1 MRVAILGL
9 LVVGFCGWT
18 SEVAADDST
27 VWEKDYEQAIRIAHR
42 TGKPIFLTFR

>member
-1 MRVAILGL
+1 MRAAMLGL
-9 LVVGFCGWT
+9 FVVGFFGWS

-27 VWEKDYEQAIRIAHR
+27 VWEKDYEQAKGIARR